1 MPNLTKPK
9 MLYSLSIRDKGLEL
23 FNEKNINIFCSTQF
37 PFMKTETLHIKKL

>member
-23 FNEKNINIFCSTQF
+23 FNEK
-37 PFMKTETLHIKKL
+37 TLTFFVAHNLHL